1 MKLESTRRRSEGPGV
16 PPHSATAG
24 RPFPEDRTAAIPDA
38 AAVAPHPQPIAFPD
52 DRGCGLSTQ
61 PEQPTEASGASGV
74 TGGGCSGN
82 ECCRGPGRNCCAI
95 GPRDLTCTL
104 PAGHTGDHIACA
116 PPARHNLAQWP
127 NYNVPAPFAHILD
140 SIAEENL
147 ILKDKLAALKKER
160 DAMAVILADIAYPER
175 GSERAS
181 WGLSGFTNAIVE
193 RWQLRNLLDGVSVDP
208 EREAAA
214 NKKIMIASAAP
225 ELLAALKNFISV
237 GSEFYDMDMGRA
249 GEKAID
255 LARQAISK
263 AEGKP
268 YED

>member
-1 MKLESTRRRSEGPGV
+1 MKTLESTRRRSEGPGV
-16 PPHSATAG
+16 PPQNAAEG
-24 RPFPEDRTAAIPDA
+24 RPFPEDNTAVQPDA
-38 AAVAPHPQPIAFPD
+38 AAVVPQPQPIASPD

-127 NYNVPAPFAHILD
+127 NDLHSVFD
-140 SIAEENL
+140 EFTAE
-147 ILKDKLAALKKER
+147 ITDLKDKLATLKKER
-160 DAMAVILADIAYPER
+160 DEMAIILADIAFPKR

-193 RWQLRNLLDGVSVDP
+193 RWQLHELIPGG
-208 EREAAA
+208 
-214 NKKIMIASAAP
+214 SA
-225 ELLAALKNFISV
+225 
-237 GSEFYDMDMGRA
+237 
-249 GEKAID
+249 
-255 LARQAISK
+255 Q
-263 AEGKP
+263 
-268 YED
+268 